1 MTEIEKIAYA
11 KDFLDKLAEGVSPLD
26 GTAISEGDI
35 VNNVRVSRCLFFV
48 SDVLRQVIE
57 NGGVG
62 KPGKQKRRS
71 DLTLTPE
78 QLALFPYSDV
88 PIKVSEIVA
97 RIKSLAG
104 DENVRFSAVRITDW
118 LVSIGALAE
127 TSEGYEK
134 NTRVPTQTGRDIG
147 LIGEDRTNLRGGTYC
162 LVLYSRKAQEFIIDN
177 FEAILNG

>member
-11 KDFLDKLAEGVSPLD
+11 KGFLDNLAEGINPLD
-26 GTAISEGDI
+26 GTLLPEGDI
-35 VNNVRVSRCLFFV
+35 VNNVRISRCLFYV

-57 NGGVG
+57 NGGTER
-62 KPGKQKRRS
+62 KKRRL

-78 QLALFPYSDV
+78 QLAAFPYSDV

-97 RIKSLAG
+97 RIKALAG
-104 DENVRFSAVRITDW
+104 EENVRFSAVRITNW
-118 LVSIGALAE
+118 LLSIGALAE

-134 NTRVPTQTGRDIG
+134 NTRVPTQSGRELG
-147 LIGEDRTNLRGGTYC
+147 LIGEDRTNMRGGTYC

-177 FEAILNG
+177 FEAILDS